1 MDTSYALRQNELV
14 MNWRAPKALLLQAS
28 LAGAAVL
35 LPALCH
41 LLGVPVYFLLPMHWP
56 VLLAGLVYGW
66 RGGLLVGLMAPLAS
80 FAFSGMPTATA
91 LAYVGAELAAYGF
104 ATGFMREV
112 LHLKSY
118 AAIAAAIIF
127 GRIVYVAAF
136 ALFTGFKTPAW
147 AMLSYGLAAA
157 VLQAIIL
164 PSVAE
169 KWTGKPQR

>member
-1 MDTSYALRQNELV
+1 MDTSYTLRQNELV

-41 LLGVPVYFLLPMHWP
+41 LLALPVYFLLPMHWP
-56 VLLAGLVYGW
+56 VLLSGLVYGW

-80 FAFSGMPTATA
+80 LVFSGMPPAA
-91 LAYVGAELAAYGF
+91 SLPYIGAELAAYGF
-104 ATGFMREV
+104 AAGFARET
-112 LHLKSY
+112 LRLKSHASIG
-118 AAIAAAIIF
+118 AAVIF

-157 VLQAIIL
+157 VLQIIVL
-164 PSVAE
+164 PLLAA